1 MPQSPS
7 PIAPAAALPM
17 EEASAGGTKDW
28 ETGGQTPEPPAPA
41 TPAERQQG
49 RQMCRGNSFP
59 AALSSPLGAG
69 RAPLRCQFL
78 GELSFLLTWRGK

>member
-28 ETGGQTPEPPAPA
+28 ETGGQRHRSPPPELPQQKGSKEGRC
-41 TPAERQQG
+41 AEVTVSR
-49 RQMCRGNSFP
+49 
-59 AALSSPLGAG
+59 
-69 RAPLRCQFL
+69 LRCP
-78 GELSFLLTWRGK
+78 RP